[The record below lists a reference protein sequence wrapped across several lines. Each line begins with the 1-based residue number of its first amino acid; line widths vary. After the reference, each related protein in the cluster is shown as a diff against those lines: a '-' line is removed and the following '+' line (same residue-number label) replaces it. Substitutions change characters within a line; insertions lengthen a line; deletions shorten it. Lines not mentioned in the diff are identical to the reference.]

1 MKKVTGNCLGVISTS
16 VSILLCCCQVY
27 SLSHTITYFT
37 IPQVSDDPK
46 DEDLPAARSLS
57 SFDETSSD
65 SVDESLAVVV
75 APPDTFLG
83 DDSST
88 PTPMLEDESL
98 DSGKS
103 TPRFLESPSTESLTG
118 KSSPL
123 VVAQYRSSDDHVH
136 TSDSESTKD
145 QNSETDSRQP
155 LSPLTKASYSSAKSR
170 TEYISGSQSKGL
182 SIYPSPDY
190 NCQPAKLFEEEKMVS
205 YTLSREGTAV
215 SLDSEDSPADESL
228 STAEHCE
235 GTDL

>member
-1 MKKVTGNCLGVISTS
+1 M
-16 VSILLCCCQVY
+16 
-27 SLSHTITYFT
+27 
-37 IPQVSDDPK
+37 
-46 DEDLPAARSLS
+46 
-57 SFDETSSD
+57 SSD

-88 PTPMLEDESL
+88 PTPMLDNESL

-103 TPRFLESPSTESLTG
+103 TPIFLESPSTDSLTG

-136 TSDSESTKD
+136 TSDSESTND
-145 QNSETDSRQP
+145 QHSESESRQP
-155 LSPLTKASYSSAKSR
+155 LSPLTKASYSSTKSR
-170 TEYISGSQSKGL
+170 TEYISGSQSMGL
-182 SIYPSPDY
+182 SIYPSPDHNY
-190 NCQPAKLFEEEKMVS
+190 QPAKHFKEEKMLS
-205 YTLSREGTAV
+205 YTLSSESTTASFSYSLSRESTTV

-228 STAEHCE
+228 STAGHYE